1 MKKLKRALIIL
12 GCLVIL
18 SILCIFFIKRYTP
31 NNKKVNI
38 EDILPGKTIANDE
51 TYIFMDDKYLDE
63 SRGMILDG
71 KPYIP
76 LDVASQYDSRFY
88 YQEDAK
94 ELLFT
99 DAKSV
104 IHIKENTKTTLPD
117 NKKYDIPPFITK
129 NGKNYISI
137 DFMNEHSSSNLGY
150 YENPNRII
158 IFSNGTKLH
167 SIQQKAA
174 IRNLTGIKSYVLKEI
189 TDEPV
194 KIIQKDIVEG
204 WSKVVSSDGYIGY
217 TETNKIGEDY
227 KEIKTVNDEY
237 SYFTMKN
244 KINMGWHQVA
254 SQEGNITGTNLVAL
268 NHINVISPTWFSVI
282 DDNGNISDFSSTE
295 YVEQMHSKN
304 ISVWILVDDFNK
316 DKDLTKVLKNE
327 KARENLIKN
336 LVDSTKK
343 VGGDGINIDFE
354 GISKENSLDFI
365 QFLRELYIATRK
377 EKLIVST
384 DNYVPMNYNK
394 HYLRDQQNQVIDYF
408 IIMGYDENTGG
419 SKEAGSVSSYNF
431 VKQGIENTLK
441 DIPKNKIINGIPF
454 YTRLWKEEPKSS
466 VDASG
471 LSSEILSMNAQE
483 KVLHDLGASPKWDED
498 TKQNYVQAVKDGIT
512 YKMWMEDEKSISEKL
527 NLIKEYDLAGYSAW
541 KLGLEDEK
549 VWEVLKYE

>member
-12 GCLVIL
+12 GCLVVL

-483 KVLHDLGASPKWDED
+483 KVLHELGASPKWDED

>member
-483 KVLHDLGASPKWDED
+483 KVLHELGASPKWDED